1 MGWTYGRGPGCTENK
16 VGQLVNNA
24 VAGNNYWE
32 CTSGCGSAV
41 TVSDISYYCKAANSG
56 EQWEQGEKSFTHTF
70 QGQGPFTIAYA
81 GGNWMKLDGNKG
93 GGTWNLQ
100 TIVDLRQLAP
110 LRSANLST
118 TRSLTVATTSASP
131 SWTLTATIVC
141 DALPG
146 MTLDESTIT
155 VGGQTYTPTD
165 TLSSIPVQFLVQTP
179 SSNLACDWR
188 PVFVNDTPAE
198 GQVVVVKAGDTLH
211 LNLYATNAKNPA
223 ATITG
228 IQVLGPQ
235 GLTQGAV
242 TPDDRGRNNVFYKQI
257 TWTPTSADAGQHI
270 VCATAEDD
278 TKQRLFCDG
287 ADIDE
292 CGSSPC
298 QNGGICV
305 DMVNGFRCVCTRG
318 YTDPVCGTGFDH
330 CASSPCLNGGVCTNG
345 FHGYTCTC
353 HGGWTGKD
361 CGVLVQ
367 TGTFNASVSSVGD
380 WPTLQQSLSQSHTC
394 PQVAYSNCHCV
405 IASNLHTPAGSGSDL
420 SRSARDAIA
429 TMVGLPVGLALGV
442 GTYFLLEWCCGEAC
456 WGRVAQGCSR
466 VWPQKNRSRFR
477 GRSPAQPRSRG
488 AGLWNMPPVEPHTPP
503 SGVGEGKFGG
513 QGFPNKGPT
522 MNTNIYRATFTDTDL
537 HATAVKKSVDT
548 YTSGLRDWS
557 GR

>member
-1 MGWTYGRGPGCTENK
+1 ME
-16 VGQLVNNA
+16 
-24 VAGNNYWE
+24 
-32 CTSGCGSAV
+32 
-41 TVSDISYYCKAANSG
+41 
-56 EQWEQGEKSFTHTF
+56 
-70 QGQGPFTIAYA
+70 
-81 GGNWMKLDGNKG
+81 
-93 GGTWNLQ
+93 
-100 TIVDLRQLAP
+100 
-110 LRSANLST
+110 
-118 TRSLTVATTSASP
+118 
-131 SWTLTATIVC
+131 
-141 DALPG
+141 
-146 MTLDESTIT
+146 
-155 VGGQTYTPTD
+155 
-165 TLSSIPVQFLVQTP
+165 
-179 SSNLACDWR
+179 
-188 PVFVNDTPAE
+188 
-198 GQVVVVKAGDTLH
+198 
-211 LNLYATNAKNPA
+211 
-223 ATITG
+223 
-228 IQVLGPQ
+228 
-235 GLTQGAV
+235 
-242 TPDDRGRNNVFYKQI
+242 
-257 TWTPTSADAGQHI
+257 
-270 VCATAEDD
+270 VCAHVDECLSGPCQNGGSCQD
-278 TKQRLFCDG
+278 QVNGYLCQCPPG
-287 ADIDE
+287 YSGLQCQMDIDE

-305 DMVNGFRCVCTRG
+305 DM
-318 YTDPVCGTGFDH
+318 
-330 CASSPCLNGGVCTNG
+330 
-345 FHGYTCTC
+345 
-353 HGGWTGKD
+353 
-361 CGVLVQ
+361 
-367 TGTFNASVSSVGD
+367 D

-548 YTSGLRDWS
+548 YTSGLHDWS